1 MLRFSVLTKHYFR
14 LIAFAGKYDRI
25 YHKNGVYE
33 IMMWLWIIAT
43 AVAYFIK
50 GLCGFANTLVFTSIL
65 GFGSNN
71 VNISPVELVLGYPTN
86 FILTWKNR
94 KYLRAR
100 VYLPLIALVL
110 AGSVAGALMLK
121 NIDARLIK
129 IIFGMAV
136 IFIGIE
142 MLFHEIHTNSKRN
155 TSGQGTVSE
164 NTVGLRVFL
173 IVVGILSG
181 VLCGLFGVGALLTAY
196 VSRVTDSNDSFKANI
211 SAVFIAENTF
221 RIVVYSVLGIIN
233 VSCLKQAL
241 VLIPFMLVGL
251 FCGMKS
257 SQLLDE
263 HIVKRIVIGL
273 LILSGIVLVI
283 KNVV

>member
-155 TSGQGTVSE
+155 TYGQGTVSE

-173 IVVGILSG
+173 IVVGI
-181 VLCGLFGVGALLTAY
+181 
-196 VSRVTDSNDSFKANI
+196 
-211 SAVFIAENTF
+211 FIRCSLWTF
-221 RIVVYSVLGIIN
+221 RGGSAAGSV
-233 VSCLKQAL
+233 CK
-241 VLIPFMLVGL
+241 PCDRF
-251 FCGMKS
+251 
-257 SQLLDE
+257 
-263 HIVKRIVIGL
+263 KRFVQG
-273 LILSGIVLVI
+273 
-283 KNVV
+283 KY

>member
-1 MLRFSVLTKHYFR
+1 MVEFIT
-14 LIAFAGKYDRI
+14 
-25 YHKNGVYE
+25 KNGAYE

-43 AVAYFIK
+43 VVAYFIK

-86 FILTWKNR
+86 FILTWRNR
-94 KYLRAR
+94 KHLRAK
-100 VYLPLIALVL
+100 VCLPLIALVL
-110 AGSVAGALMLK
+110 AGSVAGAFMLK

-129 IIFGMAV
+129 IIFGIAV
-136 IFIGIE
+136 ILIGIE
-142 MLFHEIHTNSKRN
+142 MLFHEIHTNSKKN
-155 TSGQGTVSE
+155 TSGRAAVSE
-164 NTVGLRVFL
+164 NTAGLRGFL

-181 VLCGLFGVGALLTAY
+181 VLCGLFGVGALLAAY

-241 VLIPFMLVGL
+241 MLLPFMLVGL

-263 HIVKRIVIGL
+263 HIVKRIVIAL